1 MLPQVEVGGV
11 PVSGKRKV
19 SEPSPYQ
26 EVIDRKERKR
36 IIAMDEAFRK
46 SMAAAIKRDKRKRTE
61 RTISRRVTRAT
72 MLTTDEQVQ
81 ILTEVAQRI
90 PVEKRGLLLERT
102 AALMQFRSRTNR
114 DFEDAVTVAS
124 VDLIPQSDGFVIPE

>member
-1 MLPQVEVGGV
+1 MFSLTLRPEPGIDATKALRGALTTLR
-11 PVSGKRKV
+11 RKFGLRCTTV
-19 SEPSPYQ
+19 REYN
-26 EVIDRKERKR
+26 
-36 IIAMDEAFRK
+36 
-46 SMAAAIKRDKRKRTE
+46 
-61 RTISRRVTRAT
+61 RAT

-102 AALMQFRSRTNR
+102 AALIQFRLRTNR
-114 DFEDAVTVAS
+114 DFEDAVTLAS